1 MTKGELRKKG
11 GYFGSINGKIT
22 REALCMNS
30 YSELSEYG
38 SGKNSGGGLF
48 KAFMTV
54 FMAGGAAVYPKAAEF
69 TDIFAAKCGYGAIA
83 FFCLLAACGILLTDM
98 STVKFMRTGTKAC
111 GVLLPLSANGGS
123 AVCLMLLTRGMR
135 EAAAVGAG
143 VSCVVFVICAGVIL
157 TRYRR
162 NEL

>member
-1 MTKGELRKKG
+1 MRR
-11 GYFGSINGKIT
+11 Y
-22 REALCMNS
+22 AMNS

-48 KAFMTV
+48 KALMTV
-54 FMAGGAAVYPKAAEF
+54 CMAGGAAVYPRAAEF
-69 TDIFAAKCGYGAIA
+69 TDIVAAKCGYGAIA
-83 FFCLLAACGILLTDM
+83 LFCLLAACGIMMTDM
-98 STVKFMRTGTKAC
+98 SAVKFMRSGTKVC

-135 EAAAVGAG
+135 VAAAVCAG
-143 VSCVVFVICAGVIL
+143 ISCAAFVICAWMIL
-157 TRYRR
+157 ARYRR